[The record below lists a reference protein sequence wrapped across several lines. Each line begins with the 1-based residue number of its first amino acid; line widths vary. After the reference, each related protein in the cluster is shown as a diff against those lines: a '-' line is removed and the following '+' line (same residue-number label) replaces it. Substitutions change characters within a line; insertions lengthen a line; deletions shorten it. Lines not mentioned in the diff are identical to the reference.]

1 MSSNVAAFRPCP
13 LCGAA
18 VTLGGYRAV
27 ENGAVLM
34 VVVDPPGTF
43 WPHLRDLHP
52 AEYAEAVSRQ
62 ARLNRVLGAQLGA
75 APRNVDGTLLRPGRV
90 VGDLGDAPDLGVT
103 GLALRNVDYRH
114 LQEVPVRRQMS
125 ISDHDRSRQAMGH
138 DSAAYLLGFA
148 VEDGIITDEQRLALL
163 ERWLPWGDRQ
173 LTAGCEQ
180 SREDAQRIRR
190 EQGQGPS

>member
-1 MSSNVAAFRPCP
+1 VNLQTGPCDFAEPGLAP
-13 LCGAA
+13 LQA
-18 VTLGGYRAV
+18 VHGGPLAWV
-27 ENGAVLM
+27 ELACLHGHTESGWGCAL
-34 VVVDPPGTF
+34 
-43 WPHLRDLHP
+43 HL
-52 AEYAEAVSRQ
+52 AEARGRLSR
-62 ARLNRVLGAQLGA
+62 AGSVRCERCGHACPVALRVPATGEA
-75 APRNVDGTLLRPGRV
+75 AGLIPWP
-90 VGDLGDAPDLGVT
+90 GVT
-103 GLALRNVDYRH
+103 DDTKPALRNVDYRH